1 MRTDTGRIVH
11 LADYRPTDFVLER
24 VDLTFELDPTETKVE
39 ARLIFHRRE
48 GVDAKAPLV
57 LDGDDL
63 TMTSLLFDQ
72 IEMDPARYTATP
84 ESLVIRDLPESTPF
98 EITVVTMINPEA
110 NTQLMGLYRSNGI
123 YCTQCE
129 AEGFRRITYFPDRPD
144 VLAVYTIN
152 IIADKAANPL
162 LLSNGNFLGG
172 AGFGPDKHFAA
183 WFDPHPKP
191 SYLFA
196 LVAGD
201 LGVVEDTFTTMSG
214 REVALKIYV
223 EHGKEPRAAY
233 AMDALKRS
241 MKWDEE
247 VFGREYDLDIFMIV
261 AVSDFNMG
269 AMENKGLNIFND
281 KYVLADP
288 ETATDQDY
296 ANIEA
301 IIAHEYFHN
310 WTGNRI
316 TCRDWFQL
324 CLKEGLTV
332 YRDHEFSADM
342 RSRSVKRIAE
352 VRHLRSEQFPEDAGP
367 LAHPVRPTTYR
378 EINNFYT
385 TTVYE
390 KGSEVTRM
398 IATILGRDDFKKGID
413 LYFERHDGD
422 ASTVEDFI
430 KCFEDASGR
439 DLKQFSLWYHQAG
452 TPQITV
458 SSTYDA
464 SAKTL
469 SLSLEQMI
477 PATPGQSTKEP
488 MHIPLRFAL
497 ISENGSES
505 TASAIAGGTV
515 SGDVL
520 HLTERAQT
528 FTFAGIGSRPVVSL
542 NRGFSAPV
550 TLHFAQSND
559 DLIHIARH
567 DSDLFARWQAIT
579 DISLP
584 ILTSAAK
591 TAQAGGAIEVEPAF
605 IDALLAVAADEALEP
620 AFRAQALSLPSEADV
635 ARELGGNNDPDAIHA
650 GRQAVLSAI
659 AKAGTEVFRTL
670 YAAHAANGAF
680 SPDAAGAGKRA
691 LKNSALSFLSI
702 AEDTPAL
709 AAAAYAKA
717 DNMTDLSQALTILA
731 HRFPEADETKAAL
744 ATFEARFAAN
754 PLVLDK
760 WFTIQAT
767 IPGADALIRVKS
779 LMQSANFA
787 PTNPNRVRS
796 LIGTFAFSN
805 PTGFNRA
812 DGAGYAFYA
821 EQILAIDPRNPQLAA
836 CLLTALRS
844 WRLLEPVRAEHARKA
859 LESIAASDAL
869 STDVRDIV
877 ERVLKG

>member
-48 GVDAKAPLV
+48 GVDASAPLV

-84 ESLVIRDLPESTPF
+84 ESLEIRDLPESVPF

-110 NTQLMGLYRSNGI
+110 NTQLMGLYRTNGI
-123 YCTQCE
+123 YATQCE

-214 REVALKIYV
+214 RDVTLKIYV

-296 ANIEA
+296 SNIEA

-367 LAHPVRPTTYR
+367 LAHPVRPTKYR

-398 IATILGRDDFKKGID
+398 IATILGRDDFKKGMD

-422 ASTVEDFI
+422 AATVEDFV

-439 DLKQFSLWYHQAG
+439 DLTQFSLWYHQAG

-458 SSTYDA
+458 SSSYDA

-477 PATPGQSTKEP
+477 PATPGQSAKEP
-488 MHIPLRFAL
+488 MHIPLRFSL
-497 ISENGSES
+497 ISENGAEAA
-505 TASAIAGGTV
+505 ASAIAGGTV
-515 SGDVL
+515 TGDVL

-528 FTFAGIGSRPVVSL
+528 FTFSGIGSRPVVSL

-550 TLHFAQSND
+550 TLHFAQGKD

-579 DISLP
+579 DLALP
-584 ILTSAAK
+584 ILTTAAK
-591 TAQAGGAIEVEPAF
+591 TAQTGGTIEVEPAF
-605 IDALLAVAADEALEP
+605 IDALLAVAANETLEA

-659 AKAGTEVFRTL
+659 ATTGAAVFRTL
-670 YAAHAANGAF
+670 YETHAASGAF

-691 LKNSALSFLSI
+691 LKNSALSFLTL
-702 AEDTPAL
+702 AENTPVL
-709 AAAAYAKA
+709 AAEAFAKA

-731 HRFPEADETKAAL
+731 HRFPEAPETKAAL
-744 ATFEARFAAN
+744 TAFEGRFATN

-767 IPGADALIRVKS
+767 IPGADALTRVQS
-779 LMQSANFA
+779 LMQNPNFA
-787 PTNPNRVRS
+787 PSNPNRVRS

-812 DGAGYAFYA
+812 DGAGYGFYA
-821 EQILAIDPRNPQLAA
+821 EQILAIDPKNPQLAA
-836 CLLTALRS
+836 RLLTALRS
-844 WRLLEPVRAEHARKA
+844 WRLLEPVRAEHARRA
-859 LESIAASDAL
+859 LETIEAAPSL

>member
-48 GVDAKAPLV
+48 GVDANAPLV

-72 IEMDPARYTATP
+72 IELDPARYTATP
-84 ESLVIRDLPESTPF
+84 ESLTVRDLPESTPF

-241 MKWDEE
+241 MKWDED
-247 VFGREYDLDIFMIV
+247 VFVREYDLDIFMIV

-398 IATILGRDDFKKGID
+398 IATILGRDDFKKGMD

-422 ASTVEDFI
+422 ASTVEDFV

-469 SLSLEQMI
+469 TLSLEQMI

-497 ISENGSES
+497 ISENGSEA
-505 TASAIAGGTV
+505 TASAITGGTV
-515 SGDVL
+515 NGDVL

-528 FTFAGIGSRPVVSL
+528 FTFSGIGSRPVVSL

-550 TLHFAQSND
+550 TLHFAQSSD

-579 DISLP
+579 DIALP
-584 ILTSAAK
+584 ILTAAAK
-591 TAQAGGAIEVEPAF
+591 TAQAGGTVEVEPAF
-605 IDALLAVAADEALEP
+605 IDALLAVAADETLEP

-650 GRQAVLSAI
+650 GRQAVMSAI
-659 AKAGTEVFRTL
+659 AQAGAEVFRTL
-670 YAAHAANGAF
+670 HSAHAATGAF

-702 AEDTPAL
+702 AEESPAL
-709 AAAAYAKA
+709 AAEAFAKA

-731 HRFPEADETKAAL
+731 HRFPEAAETKAAL
-744 ATFEARFAAN
+744 AAFESRFAAN
-754 PLVLDK
+754 ALVLDK

-767 IPGADALIRVKS
+767 IPGAEALTRVKD
-779 LMQSANFA
+779 LMQSPNFA

-836 CLLTALRS
+836 RLLTALRS
-844 WRLLEPVRAEHARKA
+844 WRLLEPARAEHARKA
-859 LESIAASDAL
+859 LETIAASAAL

-877 ERVLKG
+877 ERILKS

>member
-1 MRTDTGRIVH
+1 MRTDTGQIVH

-39 ARLIFHRRE
+39 ARMIFHRRE
-48 GVDAKAPLV
+48 GADITAPLT
-57 LDGDDL
+57 LDGDELVLSGLMFDQNELPTSQYDL
-63 TMTSLLFDQ
+63 T
-72 IEMDPARYTATP
+72 P
-84 ESLVIRDLPESTPF
+84 ELLVIRDMPESVPF
-98 EITVVTMINPEA
+98 EITVTTVINPEA

-144 VLAVYTIN
+144 VLAPFTVN
-152 IIADKAANPL
+152 IIADKDANPL

-172 AGFGPDKHFAA
+172 AGYGPGKHFAA

-201 LGVVEDTFTTMSG
+201 LGVVEDTFITASE

-223 EHGKEPRAAY
+223 EHGKEARAAY

-342 RSRSVKRIAE
+342 RSRPVKRIAE
-352 VRHLRSEQFPEDAGP
+352 VRHLRSEQFTEDSGP

-398 IATILGRDDFKKGID
+398 IATLLGEQDFKKGMD

-422 ASTVEDFI
+422 AATVEDFV
-430 KCFEDASGR
+430 KCFEEASGR

-452 TPQITV
+452 TPQVTV
-458 SSTYDA
+458 NSAYDA
-464 SAKTL
+464 TRSTL
-469 SLSLEQMI
+469 TLTFEQMI
-477 PATPGQSTKEP
+477 PATPGQPSKEP
-488 MHIPLRFAL
+488 MHIPLR
-497 ISENGSES
+497 
-505 TASAIAGGTV
+505 TAFVLPDGTVKIPADAAGGEITD
-515 SGDVL
+515 DVL
-520 HLTERAQT
+520 HITQRSQSFVFGDITA
-528 FTFAGIGSRPVVSL
+528 RPAVSL
-542 NRGFSAPV
+542 NRSFSAPV
-550 TLHFAQSND
+550 NIHFDQGDD
-559 DLIHIARH
+559 DLGVIARH
-567 DSDLFARWQAIT
+567 ETDLFARWQALT
-579 DISLP
+579 DLSIPVLTDAAARARRNEP
-584 ILTSAAK
+584 I
-591 TAQAGGAIEVEPAF
+591 PAPVT
-605 IDALLAVAADEALEP
+605 LAETLIASVSDDALEP
-620 AFRAQALSLPSEADV
+620 AFRAQALALPSEADI
-635 ARELGGNNDPDAIHA
+635 ARELGSKNDPDSIHI
-650 GRQAVLSAI
+650 GREAVLTAI
-659 AKAGTEVFRTL
+659 AETGRSVFVGLTETMS
-670 YAAHAANGAF
+670 NMGAF
-680 SPDAAGAGKRA
+680 KPDAADAGRRA
-691 LKNSALSFLSI
+691 LKNAALSYLAL
-702 AEDTPAL
+702 AEASPAR
-709 AAAAYAKA
+709 AAAAFAKA

-731 HRFPEADETKAAL
+731 HRFPDAPETTAAL
-744 ATFEARFAAN
+744 ETFEKRYSSNA
-754 PLVLDK
+754 LVLDK
-760 WFTIQAT
+760 WFSIQAT
-767 IPGADALIRVKS
+767 IPGTEALERIKR
-779 LMQSANFA
+779 LMGNEHFNIA
-787 PTNPNRVRS
+787 NPNRVRS

-805 PTGFNRA
+805 ATGFNRA
-812 DGAGYAFYA
+812 DGAAYRFHAA
-821 EQILAIDPRNPQLAA
+821 QILDIDKRNPQLAA
-836 CLLTALRS
+836 RLLTAMRS
-844 WRLLEPVRAEHARKA
+844 WRSLEPSRADLAREA
-859 LESIAASDAL
+859 LMEIERAPGL

-877 ERVLKG
+877 DRILKT

>member
-1 MRTDTGRIVH
+1 MRTDTGRIIH

-48 GVDAKAPLV
+48 GADPSAPLV

-63 TMTSLLFDQ
+63 NMTGLMFDQ
-72 IEMDPARYTATP
+72 VELAAERYTATP
-84 ESLVIRDLPESTPF
+84 ESLTIRDLPETAPF
-98 EITVVTMINPEA
+98 EITVTTQINPEA

-144 VLAVYTIN
+144 VLAVYTVN
-152 IIADKAANPL
+152 IIADKDTNPL

-172 AGFGPDKHFAA
+172 AGYGPGKHFAA

-223 EHGKEPRAAY
+223 EHGKEARAAY

-332 YRDHEFSADM
+332 YRDHEFSADQ
-342 RSRSVKRIAE
+342 RSRPVKRIAE

-367 LAHPVRPTTYR
+367 LAHPVRPTAYR

-398 IATILGRDDFKKGID
+398 IATILGRDGFKKGMD
-413 LYFERHDGD
+413 LYFERHDGE
-422 ASTVEDFI
+422 AATVEDFV
-430 KCFEDASGR
+430 KSFEDANGR
-439 DLKQFSLWYHQAG
+439 DLKQFSLWYNQAG

-458 SSTYDA
+458 SSSYDA
-464 SAKTL
+464 AAKTL
-469 SLSLEQMI
+469 TLSLEQMI
-477 PATPGQSTKEP
+477 PATPGQSNKEP

-497 ISENGSES
+497 IGANGGEQAPTSV
-505 TASAIAGGTV
+505 TGGEV

-520 HLTERAQT
+520 HLTERSQT
-528 FTFAGIGSRPVVSL
+528 VVFSGIASRPVVSL
-542 NRGFSAPV
+542 NRSFSAPV
-550 TLHFAQSND
+550 TLHFSQTTD
-559 DLIHIARH
+559 DLALIARFET
-567 DSDLFARWQAIT
+567 DLFSRWQAIT
-579 DISLP
+579 DLALP
-584 ILTSAAK
+584 NLTAAAGAAAK
-591 TAQAGGAIEVEPAF
+591 GKPISCDKGLL
-605 IDALLAVAADEALEP
+605 DALLAIAADESLEP
-620 AFRAQALSLPSEADV
+620 AFRAQALTLPSESDI
-635 ARELGGNNDPDAIHA
+635 ARELGSNNDPDAIHA
-650 GRQAVLSAI
+650 GRQGILKEIAV
-659 AKAGTEVFRTL
+659 AGAATFEAL
-670 YAAHAANGAF
+670 YKGLVSDAAY
-680 SPDAAGAGKRA
+680 SPDAASAGRRSLRNAA
-691 LKNSALSFLSI
+691 LGFLALS
-702 AEDTPAL
+702 ENTPV
-709 AAAAYAKA
+709 AAAEAFAKA
-717 DNMTDLSQALTILA
+717 DNMTDLSQALTVLA
-731 HRFPEADETKAAL
+731 HRFPDSPETHVAL
-744 ATFEARFAAN
+744 ASFETRFASNA
-754 PLVLDK
+754 LVLDK
-760 WFTIQAT
+760 WFQIQAT
-767 IPGADALIRVKS
+767 IPGDGSLDRIMR
-779 LMQSANFA
+779 LMQNPNFNVS
-787 PTNPNRVRS
+787 NPNRVRA
-796 LIGTFAFSN
+796 LIGTFAFGN

-812 DGAGYAFYA
+812 DGTAYRFFA
-821 EQILAIDPRNPQLAA
+821 EQVLAIDKRNPQLAA
-836 CLLTALRS
+836 RLLTAMRS
-844 WRLLEPVRAEHARKA
+844 WRLLEPTRADHAREA
-859 LESIAASDAL
+859 LMTIERSASL
-869 STDVRDIV
+869 SNDVRDIV
-877 ERVLKG
+877 DRTLKG

>member
-1 MRTDTGRIVH
+1 MRTDTGQIIN

-24 VDLTFELDPTETKVE
+24 VDLTFELDPQNTKVE

-48 GVDAKAPLV
+48 GADTNAPLV
-57 LDGDDL
+57 LDGDEL
-63 TMTSLLFDQ
+63 QLGGLLLDQ
-72 IEMDPARYTATP
+72 IEVPAAQYTATP
-84 ESLVIRDLPESTPF
+84 DALTIRDLPETAPF
-98 EITVVTMINPEA
+98 EVTITTFINPEA
-110 NTQLMGLYRSNGI
+110 NTQLMGLYRTGGL

-144 VLAVYTIN
+144 VLAVYTVN
-152 IIADKAANPL
+152 IIADKAENPL

-172 AGFGPDKHFAA
+172 AGYGEGKHFAA

-269 AMENKGLNIFND
+269 AMENKGLNVFND

-332 YRDHEFSADM
+332 FRDHEFSADM
-342 RSRSVKRIAE
+342 RSRAVKRIAE
-352 VRHLRSEQFPEDAGP
+352 VRLLKSEQFPEDAGP
-367 LAHPVRPTTYR
+367 LAHPVRPTKYR

-398 IATILGRDDFKKGID
+398 IATILGRDLFKKGMD

-422 ASTVEDFI
+422 AATVEDFV

-439 DLKQFSLWYHQAG
+439 DLSQFSLWYHQAG
-452 TPQITV
+452 TPLVTASGSYDAA
-458 SSTYDA
+458 SSTF
-464 SAKTL
+464 T
-469 SLSLEQMI
+469 LSLEQMV
-477 PATPGQSTKEP
+477 PATPGQPTKEP
-488 MHIPLRFAL
+488 MHIPLRHAL
-497 ISENGSES
+497 FLEDGSEFTPS
-505 TASAIAGGTV
+505 GISGAEVT
-515 SGDVL
+515 GDVI
-520 HLTERAQT
+520 HLNERSQALV
-528 FTFAGIGSRPVVSL
+528 FTGVPSRPVVSL
-542 NRGFSAPV
+542 NRSFSAPIN
-550 TLHFAQSND
+550 LHFEQSTA
-559 DLIHIARH
+559 DLAHIAK
-567 DSDLFARWQAIT
+567 SETDLFARWQALT
-579 DISLP
+579 DLALP
-584 ILTSAAK
+584 VLTRAARAAQNSAAI
-591 TAQAGGAIEVEPAF
+591 GCDPAF
-605 IDALLAVAADEALEP
+605 VDALLTTASDDSLEA
-620 AFRAQALSLPSEADV
+620 AFRAQALALPSETDI
-635 ARELGGNNDPDAIHA
+635 ARELGSNNDPDAIYA
-650 GRQAVLSAI
+650 GRQAILTEI
-659 AKAGTEVFRTL
+659 ARAGAETFKALFQAGT
-670 YAAHAANGAF
+670 GAEGF
-680 SPDAAGAGKRA
+680 SPDAESAGRRA
-691 LKNSALSFLSI
+691 LRNSALSYL
-702 AEDTPAL
+702 
-709 AAAAYAKA
+709 AYAEGSAARAAEAFGAA

-731 HRFPEADETKAAL
+731 HRFPDAPETLDAL
-744 ATFEARFAAN
+744 ATFEQRFADNA
-754 PLVLDK
+754 LVIDK
-760 WFTIQAT
+760 WFAIQAT
-767 IPGADALIRVKS
+767 SPGKETLDRVRK
-779 LMQSANFA
+779 LMESRHFNAR
-787 PTNPNRVRS
+787 NPNRVRS
-796 LIGTFAFSN
+796 LVGTFAFSN
-805 PTGFNRA
+805 ATGFHRA
-812 DGAGYAFYA
+812 DGEGYAFLA
-821 EQILAIDPRNPQLAA
+821 DQILEIDKRNPQLAA
-836 CLLTALRS
+836 RILTAMRS
-844 WRLLEPVRAEHARKA
+844 WRALEPVRAEHARRA
-859 LESIAASDAL
+859 LVLIERANDL
-869 STDVRDIV
+869 STDTRDIV
-877 ERVLKG
+877 ERTLKG

>member
-48 GVDAKAPLV
+48 GVDATAPLV

-84 ESLVIRDLPESTPF
+84 ESLTIRELPESTPF

-201 LGVVEDTFTTMSG
+201 LGIVEDTFTTMSG

-367 LAHPVRPTTYR
+367 LAHPVRPTKYR

-398 IATILGRDDFKKGID
+398 IATILGRDDFKKGMD

-422 ASTVEDFI
+422 AATVEDFV
-430 KCFEDASGR
+430 KCFEDASGK
-439 DLKQFSLWYHQAG
+439 DLTQFSLWYHQAG

-458 SSTYDA
+458 SSAYDA

-469 SLSLEQMI
+469 TLSLEQMI
-477 PATPGQSTKEP
+477 PATPGQSNKEP

-497 ISENGSES
+497 ISENGSEAS
-505 TASAIAGGTV
+505 ASAISGGDV
-515 SGDVL
+515 NGDVL
-520 HLTERAQT
+520 HLTQRAQS
-528 FTFAGIGSRPVVSL
+528 FTFSGIGSRPVVSL

-550 TLHFAQSND
+550 TLHFSQSAE
-559 DLIHIARH
+559 DLGHIARH

-579 DISLP
+579 DLALP
-584 ILTSAAK
+584 VLTDAAK
-591 TAQAGGAIEVEPAF
+591 TARDGGSIATSQAF
-605 IDALLAVAADEALEP
+605 IDVLLAVAADEALEP
-620 AFRAQALSLPSEADV
+620 AFRAQALSLPSEADI
-635 ARELGGNNDPDAIHA
+635 ARELGGNNDPDAIHT
-650 GRQAVLSAI
+650 GRQAVLGAI
-659 AKAGTEVFRTL
+659 ATAGADVFHNL
-670 YAAHAANGAF
+670 YATHSAAGPF

-691 LKNSALSFLSI
+691 LKNLALSFLSL
-702 AEDTPAL
+702 AENTPAL
-709 AAAAYAKA
+709 AAEAFAKA
-717 DNMTDLSQALTILA
+717 DNMTDMSQALTILA
-731 HRFPEADETKAAL
+731 HRFPDAGETKQAL
-744 ATFEARFAAN
+744 AAFETRFAAN
-754 PLVLDK
+754 ALVLDK

-767 IPGADALIRVKS
+767 IPGAASLDRVKA
-779 LMQSANFA
+779 LMASPHYQPS
-787 PTNPNRVRS
+787 NPNRVRS
-796 LIGTFAFSN
+796 LVGTFAFGN
-805 PTGFNRA
+805 ATGFNRP
-812 DGAGYAFYA
+812 DGAAYGFFA

-836 CLLTALRS
+836 RLLTALRS
-844 WRLLEPVRAEHARKA
+844 WRLLEPGRADKARAA
-859 LESIAASDAL
+859 LTTIEASASL

-877 ERVLKG
+877 ERILKG